1 MFPLFRGPESWHS
14 SPRKIICKRS
24 VRRIGWKTS
33 LMMKAMVS
41 CGFSPKPVHWPTR
54 SPHFWW
60 FTRNSHWLNVYPQK
74 KKTTMWRFPEMGI
87 PLNHPCFHRIFH
99 LGNPW
104 KPSILWY
111 PHLWKSSF
119 AISIFDYQRLGR
131 HAPTSLTLASCDVSS
146 ATAAFA
152 WWGGWNDVVHQKYP
166 QITIEKKHSMDWFK
180 GKFTGKPLFFN
191 GKIYMVS
198 G

>member
-1 MFPLFRGPESWHS
+1 MVHPQFSLV
-14 SPRKIICKRS
+14 KR
-24 VRRIGWKTS
+24 
-33 LMMKAMVS
+33 LP
-41 CGFSPKPVHWPTR
+41 PKKN
-54 SPHFWW
+54 
-60 FTRNSHWLNVYPQK
+60 NS
-74 KKTTMWRFPEMGI
+74 TMWRFPEMGI
-87 PLNHPCFHRIFH
+87 PLNHPCFHRIFY

-111 PHLWKSSF
+111 LHLWKSSF

-166 QITIEKKHSMDWFK
+166 QITIEKKNIQWIGLRENLRESPSFLMGKSIWFPVK
-180 GKFTGKPLFFN
+180 IFPRKP
-191 GKIYMVS
+191 IH
-198 G
+198 